1 MCVRVC
7 GLCVCLCVIRGTAL
21 SALCCL
27 AVDQGSLI
35 SSLSP
40 LQGEL
45 LKGRGYS
52 TVLFPAAPHTAEWSG
67 DE

>member
-1 MCVRVC
+1 MSTRS
-7 GLCVCLCVIRGTAL
+7 L
-21 SALCCL
+21 SRALCAVL

-45 LKGRGYS
+45 LKGWGYS
-52 TVLFPAAPHTAEWSG
+52 TALFPTAPHAAEWSG